1 MTAIAAVLALPRFAS
16 ANPAGGVVV
25 DGSATISSAGSVTN
39 VAQSTNR
46 AIIDWRSFSV
56 ASGETV
62 NFIQPS
68 TLSATLNRVVG
79 NESSVIAGAL
89 NANGN
94 VFIVNSAGVLFTRNA
109 QVNVGGLVA
118 STLDISNK
126 DFMAGNYV
134 FSGSSSSAVVNRG
147 TITAADGGYVVLL
160 GRTVSNEGAIT
171 ARLGSIALAS
181 GDQITLNFGGDSLLD
196 VTIDKGAYD
205 ALVENKG
212 LIKADGG
219 RVVMTA
225 KAADAVL
232 SAQVNNSGLIQAR
245 TLTDLTGGSSSSGT
259 VKIGR
264 IKLIAQG
271 GTTKVSG
278 KLDASAPN
286 GGKGG
291 TIETSGNKVTVA
303 DGAEATTAS
312 STGETGSW
320 IIDPDG
326 FTIASSGG
334 DITGALLGSLL
345 ANNNITLWSTSGGGK
360 DGNIYVNDAV
370 RWSGSTI
377 LTLNATRN
385 IYVNAAITATGR
397 SAGLVLNYGNYAS
410 AGKATSG
417 TDYYIDMD
425 TGGKV
430 TLSGSSASLVINGAA
445 YTLLHSMS
453 EIAAF
458 TGQTVTGNYALA
470 QDLDAS
476 GTTYANS
483 LIDTFIGTFAG
494 LGHRISNLTI
504 SSGSNGANFIATMGG
519 FFVSD
524 PVTIRDIG
532 MANVSMTGGGRS
544 AGLIGMNYGGT
555 VYNAYA
561 TGTVVGNGSDVGGL
575 VGANF
580 GGTISNS
587 HADVDVAGVTD
598 VGGLVGWN
606 MAFALRGLE
615 GVIENSYATGNVTAS
630 SATSSRSNFGGLVGL
645 NYGAISNSYATGAV
659 DVGAANSNNG
669 DLSNVGGLVGNN
681 GYFYLNVFGSYVG
694 TIVNSYATGNVTS
707 PGSNIGGLVGK
718 SNGNISRSHASGNV
732 TSTAATPGGAEN
744 IGGLVGLSGVSEY
757 TNYTGVSSGNISDS
771 YATGNVYAPNA
782 YNVGGF
788 VGGVS
793 GSSLNN
799 KETHGTISNSWAS
812 GNVTGYMT
820 VGGFVGFSVRSAIS
834 DSSASGNVN
843 AILFGAGGFAGT
855 NAFGTI
861 SNSTASG
868 DVSQG
873 GADGS
878 LTGGLVGYNYG
889 VIENSSATG
898 SVNGGGGGLVGYND
912 PGGTI
917 INSTYRDAKA
927 EARAEAEAKAEA
939 KAQAARIQ
947 QAALSAGN
955 VITNTAAD
963 ASSTPPKPA
972 LSTAAGKTAVTA
984 AVTPS
989 VDENMQGAEPA
1000 ETPPPVV
1007 RARPR
1012 RVAALAAHKPEA
1024 RRGAGFG
1031 ARIRSIEVDGQ
1042 RFEFNDGKNNVPGT
1056 NAR

>member
-1 MTAIAAVLALPRFAS
+1 MTAIAAVLALPRFAA
-16 ANPAGGVVV
+16 ANPTGGVVV
-25 DGSATISSAGSVTN
+25 DGSANISSAGSVTN

-46 AIIDWRSFSV
+46 AVIDWQSFSI

-62 NFIQPS
+62 NFLQPS
-68 TLSATLNRVVG
+68 ALSVTLNRVVG

-94 VFIVNSAGVLFTRNA
+94 VFIVNSAGVLFTKNA
-109 QVNVGGLVA
+109 EVNVGGLVA
-118 STLDISNK
+118 STRDISNN

-134 FSGSSSSAVVNRG
+134 FSGSSAAAVVNRG

-160 GRTVSNEGAIT
+160 GRSVSNEGAIT
-171 ARLGSIALAS
+171 AKLGSIALAS
-181 GDQITLNFGGDSLLD
+181 GDKITLNFGGDSLLD
-196 VTIDKGAYD
+196 VTIDKGTYD

-219 RVVMTA
+219 RVVMAA

-232 SAQVNNSGLIQAR
+232 SAQVNNSGIIQAR
-245 TLTDLTGGSSSSGT
+245 TLADLTGGPSSRGT
-259 VKIGR
+259 VKIGQ
-264 IKLIAQG
+264 IKLLASG
-271 GTTKVSG
+271 GTTKVTG

-291 TIETSGNKVTVA
+291 TIETSGNKVTIA
-303 DGAEATTAS
+303 EGAEVTTAS

-345 ANNNITLWSTSGGGK
+345 ANNNITLWSTSGGGT

-377 LTLNATRN
+377 LTLNATSN
-385 IYVNAAITATGR
+385 IYVNAAITATGK
-397 SAGLVLNYGNYAS
+397 SAGLALNYGNYAS
-410 AGKATSG
+410 ASSATSG
-417 TDYYIDMD
+417 TDYYIDTD

-445 YTLLHSMS
+445 YTLLHSMN

-470 QDLDAS
+470 RDLDAT
-476 GTTYANS
+476 GTTYDNA

-494 LGHRISNLTI
+494 LGHTISNLTI

-524 PVTIRDIG
+524 PVGIRDIG
-532 MANVSMTGGGRS
+532 LVNVSMTGGDRS
-544 AGLIGMNYGGT
+544 AGLVGANYGGT
-555 VYNAYA
+555 IYNAYA
-561 TGTVVGNGSDVGGL
+561 TGTVVGDGSNVGGL
-575 VGANF
+575 VGTNF

-587 HADVDVAGVTD
+587 HADVDVAGVTN

-606 MAFALRGLE
+606 LPLALRGLQA
-615 GVIENSYATGNVTAS
+615 VITDSYATGNVTAY
-630 SATSSRSNFGGLVGL
+630 SATSIRSNFGGLVGWNSGGL
-645 NYGAISNSYATGAV
+645 ISNSYATGAV
-659 DVGAANSNNG
+659 DVGAANSNST
-669 DLSNVGGLVGNN
+669 DLSNVGGLVGSN
-681 GYFYLNVFGSYVG
+681 GYFYFAGSGASYVG

-707 PGSNIGGLVGK
+707 PGSNIGGLVGI
-718 SNGNISRSHASGNV
+718 NEGNISGSYASGNV
-732 TSTAATPGGAEN
+732 TSTAATAGGATN
-744 IGGLVGLSGVSEY
+744 IGGLVGLSSVSEY

-782 YNVGGF
+782 SSVGGL

-793 GSSLNN
+793 GSTLNN
-799 KETHGTISNSWAS
+799 KETYGTISNSWAS

-820 VGGFVGFSVRSAIS
+820 VGGLVGFSVRSAIS
-834 DSSASGNVN
+834 DSSASGNVM
-843 AILFGAGGFAGT
+843 AILFGAGGLVGT
-855 NAFGTI
+855 NAFGAI

-873 GADGS
+873 SPDDGRA
-878 LTGGLVGYNYG
+878 GGLVGYNYG
-889 VIENSSATG
+889 AIENSSATG
-898 SVNGGGGGLVGYND
+898 SVTNGSSGLVGVND
-912 PGGTI
+912 SGSGTVT
-917 INSTYRDAKA
+917 NSTYRDAKA
-927 EARAEAEAKAEA
+927 EARAATQ
-939 KAQAARIQ
+939 AQATQIQ
-947 QAALSAGN
+947 QTALSAAN
-955 VITNTAAD
+955 VLTSAA
-963 ASSTPPKPA
+963 ANVSSKPPNPT
-972 LSTAAGKTAVTA
+972 LSTASGKSAIMA

-989 VDENMQGAEPA
+989 VSENMQNVEPA
-1000 ETPPPVV
+1000 ETPPPAA

-1012 RVAALAAHKPEA
+1012 HVLAVAAQKPA
-1024 RRGAGFG
+1024 VRHGGG
-1031 ARIRSIEVDGQ
+1031 YGSRIRSIEVDGQ
-1042 RFEFNDGKNNVPGT
+1042 RFDYNDGKNNAPGT